1 MTRLGE
7 FEFIAQ
13 LLAPLS
19 QGAPGAFNLTDDAA
33 ALTPRHGYDLVLT
46 KDAVIAGVHFL
57 GSDPPGDI
65 ARKALR
71 VNLSDLA
78 AKGAKPV
85 GFLMALAINEAC
97 DDAWLRAFVGGLA
110 DDVRAF
116 QCPLLGGDT
125 VATPGPVT
133 ITITALGEVKTGAMI
148 RRSGALP
155 GDHLCVTGTIGD
167 AALGLDV
174 INGQHAFLNPSDR
187 EFLIDR
193 YRLPQPR
200 VAFGQ
205 AEAGRETAAID
216 ISDGLCADVGHICA
230 QSGAAAVIEASKVP
244 LSAAARAVVARDPA
258 AITRILTGGDDY
270 ELAFAVPPANIA
282 ATLAHGRRVGVPVTD
297 IGRFEGGSG
306 VTVLDDKGA
315 AIALSSPGYRHR

>member
-7 FEFIAQ
+7 FEFIAR

-19 QGAPGAFNLTDDAA
+19 RGAPGAFNLADDAA
-33 ALTPRHGYDLVLT
+33 ALTPRHGHDLVLT

-57 GSDPPGDI
+57 ATDPPGDI

-85 GFLMALAINEAC
+85 GFLMALAINKAC

-110 DDVRAF
+110 ADVTAF
-116 QCPLLGGDT
+116 GIPLLGGDT

-133 ITITALGEVKTGAMI
+133 ITVTALGEVKTGAMI
-148 RRSGALP
+148 RRLGALP
-155 GDHLCVTGTIGD
+155 GDRLCVTGTIGD
-167 AALGLDV
+167 GALGLDA
-174 INGQHAFLNPSDR
+174 INGRYPELGAAERDY
-187 EFLIDR
+187 LIDR

-200 VAFGQ
+200 LAFGQ
-205 AEAGRETAAID
+205 AEAARETAAID

-230 QSGAAAVIEASKVP
+230 QSGVAAVIDAVKLP
-244 LSAAARAVVARDPA
+244 LSAAARAVLARHPGA
-258 AITRILTGGDDY
+258 LARILTGGDDY
-270 ELAFAVPPANIA
+270 ELAFAVPPANVA
-282 ATLAHGRRVGVPVTD
+282 ASLVHGQRVGVPVTD
-297 IGRFEGGSG
+297 IGRFEAGAG
-306 VTVLDDKGA
+306 VTVLDDKGD
-315 AIALSSPGYRHR
+315 AIALSSRGYTHR